1 MKKLIYTAAALF
13 ITASGAMAQNLVQA
27 GPGHQ
32 EVPGM
37 SKQSPVKNNSNS
49 ALGKADIS
57 DWYDPADWL
66 NAFTSGGTTLQ
77 TFVDFLMPD
86 SLAQSRD
93 EGDTIRRFYN
103 IAAGQIIDPKDEV
116 IERTDNP
123 SIRMSKFSRYT
134 LDSFYLTYL
143 YVRGADTLDDG
154 SKIVDTLIVSYLT
167 TANLTRRTLT
177 PTGTPAFSY
186 ALPAWDIATLN
197 LTSVTA
203 QEKFLLTDADS
214 TLTASDN
221 QGNPESS
228 WRMKQ
233 MIQKVGPAVSIA
245 AGDNNFVGLVF
256 QFKPGMPYDE
266 NSIMYNQRATFPDG
280 AKRVNYFGFRFNQ
293 NTAETNAQWRS
304 TAYVNHSLFSYPNN
318 AYYPSVTTQGAPG
331 FNNGW
336 TGFIP
341 GNAYFEGR
349 NIFSGVKVSAQGV
362 GLKNSDLISISNVYP
377 NPTKG
382 ATTVAFNLKQSANVA
397 INVINIIGQTVA
409 SNDAGNFTAG
419 NNTISLDLS
428 GLKAG
433 VYFVN
438 ITVDGATSTEKL
450 TITE

>member
-1 MKKLIYTAAALF
+1 
-13 ITASGAMAQNLVQA
+13 
-27 GPGHQ
+27 
-32 EVPGM
+32 M

-49 ALGKADIS
+49 ALGKADIT

-167 TANLTRRTLT
+167 SANLTRRTLSNAN
-177 PTGTPAFSY
+177 PQFDY
-186 ALPAWDIATLN
+186 ALPTWDIATLK
-197 LTSVTA
+197 LTSIAA

-233 MIQKVGPAVSIA
+233 MIQKVGPAVSVA
-245 AGDNNFVGLVF
+245 AGDNNYVALVF

-266 NSIMYNQRATFPDG
+266 NSIMYNQRSTFPAG

-318 AYYPSVTTQGAPG
+318 AYYAGNADR
-331 FNNGW
+331 NNGW
-336 TGFIP
+336 GGFIP
-341 GNAYFEGR
+341 GNAYFQGR

-362 GLKNSDLISISNVYP
+362 GLKNTDLISISNVYP

-397 INVINIIGQTVA
+397 ISVVNIIGQEVA
-409 SNDAGNFTAG
+409 ANNAGNFAAG
-419 NNTISLDLS
+419 NNTLSLDLS